1 VQNLAKKCYVLDVMS
16 YVRIRP
22 VRILQKNITYQ
33 DVMSGKRRTI

>member
-1 VQNLAKKCYVLDVMS
+1 MLRLGRNEL
-16 YVRIRP
+16 VRIRP